1 MLFHF
6 NSSVG
11 LDCQYFDE
19 KFNKFRPIK
28 TNREIDPSR
37 EIVAVLANLAGEAYV
52 CVSVSD

>member
-1 MLFHF
+1 MITIFF
-6 NSSVG
+6 IFVSSVG

-37 EIVAVLANLAGEAYV
+37 EIVAVLANLAGR
-52 CVSVSD
+52 